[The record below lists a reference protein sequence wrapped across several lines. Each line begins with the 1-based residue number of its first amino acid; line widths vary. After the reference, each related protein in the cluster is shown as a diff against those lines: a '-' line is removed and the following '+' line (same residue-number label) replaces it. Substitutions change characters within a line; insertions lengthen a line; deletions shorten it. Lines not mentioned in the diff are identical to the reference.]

1 MLTNWYKLSIAIYF
15 MSFEQPKLSDP
26 GFEDWAAGERKR
38 MDERDK
44 NQRFEIAK
52 KHIEEH
58 KASGWQ
64 LISDKPEKVSDARSE
79 EDVEEAYMKKNK
91 NFWQVDLVEVPG
103 SKDSFYVYGRTK
115 EAAEK
120 SKARHKEARQKL
132 VENIQ
137 EVLKV
142 AGFKKQ
148 ASTWRRE
155 VKGVVQV
162 FNLQTSA
169 YSYDYY
175 INLGVFIRGQGKDK
189 PVEKIDE
196 VDCQYRWRLGEL
208 VSKKTDAEG
217 YSTALDF
224 DALPNEYTGEPPEAV
239 QIKKIKEC
247 IENYALPFFEA
258 AQTEAGVKE
267 FAAKLKAQKV
277 SEK

>member
-1 MLTNWYKLSIAIYF
+1 

-26 GFEDWAAGERKR
+26 GFEAWADEEVKR

-44 NQRFEIAK
+44 QQHFEIAQ

-64 LISDKPEKVSDARSE
+64 SLGEKPERVSGARSE
-79 EDVEEAYMKKNK
+79 EDIEGAYLKKHK

-137 EVLKV
+137 EVLKS

-155 VKGVVQV
+155 IKGVVQV

-175 INLGVFIRGQGKDK
+175 INIGVFIRGQGKDK
-189 PVEKIDE
+189 PIEKIDE

-208 VSKKTDAEG
+208 ISNKADGEG

-224 DALPNEYTGEPPEAV
+224 DAIPNDYAGEPPETA
-239 QIKKIKEC
+239 QIKKIREC
-247 IENYALPFFEA
+247 VENYAMPFFEA

-267 FAAKLKAQKV
+267 FAAKLKVQKA

>member
-1 MLTNWYKLSIAIYF
+1 MN
-15 MSFEQPKLSDP
+15 FEQPKLSDP
-26 GFEDWAAGERKR
+26 GFEEWAAGERKR

-44 NQRFEIAK
+44 LQHLEYVKRQKEIHEAT
-52 KHIEEH
+52 
-58 KASGWQ
+58 GWQ

-79 EDVEEAYMKKNK
+79 EDIEEAYLKKHK
-91 NFWQVDLVEVPG
+91 KFWQVDLVEAPG

-120 SKARHKEARQKL
+120 SKTRHKEARQKL

-137 EVLKV
+137 EVLKT

-155 VKGVVQV
+155 IKGVAQI

-189 PVEKIDE
+189 PIEKIDE
-196 VDCQYRWRLGEL
+196 VDCQYRFRLSEL
-208 VSKKTDAEG
+208 ISNKAEVEDFG
-217 YSTALDF
+217 RAEDF
-224 DALPNEYTGEPPEAV
+224 DAIPNEYAGEPPEAS
-239 QIKKIKEC
+239 QIKKIREC
-247 IENYALPFFEA
+247 IENYAMPFFEA
-258 AQTEAGVKE
+258 AQTEVGVKE
-267 FAAKLKAQKV
+267 FTANLKSRKA